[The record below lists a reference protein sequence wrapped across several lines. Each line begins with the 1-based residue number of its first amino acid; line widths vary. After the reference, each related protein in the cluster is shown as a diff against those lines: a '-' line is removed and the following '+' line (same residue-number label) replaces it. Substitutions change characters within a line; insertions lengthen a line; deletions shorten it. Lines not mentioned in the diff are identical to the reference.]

1 MRQLGTVL
9 FAAAAAESLSDLGS
23 VTGFYVDAAGVGFG
37 FLRYRDGTIA
47 VFGVPDSV
55 FLEAVGTNDAG
66 KRALRVSDYVQD
78 NSVSLVVRGE
88 ATARAS
94 TYSRAVPTG
103 NGGWPLTDGARTLH
117 SRINTPCPFTPPTTP
132 FARRTARLI
141 RFTPVLRGVNHRRSR
156 TCRVRRSGACSREA
170 ERAYSPTAPAPT
182 GAGAY

>member
-9 FAAAAAESLSDLGS
+9 FAAAAAASLSDLGS

-37 FLRYRDGTIA
+37 FLRYLDGTIA

-88 ATARAS
+88 ATASAS
-94 TYSRAVPTG
+94 TYSGAVPTG
-103 NGGWPLTDGARTLH
+103 NGGWPLTDGVRTFH
-117 SRINTPCPFTPPTTP
+117 SRINNPVPFHSDYNTLGPANGAPDPIHARAAGRQPPPLPYLPRTTI
-132 FARRTARLI
+132 RRLQ
-141 RFTPVLRGVNHRRSR
+141 PRG
-156 TCRVRRSGACSREA
+156 
-170 ERAYSPTAPAPT
+170 
-182 GAGAY
+182 